1 MPETPLLSLDRV
13 SLSLPAQDQPV
24 HILHDITADFAPGQ
38 SVAITGPSGSGKTS
52 LMMICAGLLRPSS
65 GTITMQGQTV
75 SALDEEALSTLRRQQ
90 IGIVFQN
97 FHLIPSMTALENVAV
112 ALELDSQKESMARA
126 ATALQQVGLAHRLTH
141 YPAQLSGGEQ
151 QRVAIARAIV
161 RNPHILL
168 ADEPTGNLDQATGQ
182 HIIELL
188 FNTVRN
194 LGTTLLLITH
204 DPNLAQACDRQL
216 HLVDG
221 RLAP

>member
-13 SLSLPAQDQPV
+13 SLSLPTQDQPV
-24 HILHDITADFAPGQ
+24 HILHDITADFLPAQ

-52 LMMICAGLLRPSS
+52 LMMICAGLLRPTS
-65 GTITMQGQTV
+65 GNIAMNGQTI
-75 SALDEEALSTLRRQQ
+75 SGLDEEALSTLRRQQ

-112 ALELDSQKESMARA
+112 ALELDNQKEGMSRA
-126 ATALQQVGLAHRLTH
+126 ANALEQVGLGHRLTH

-161 RNPHILL
+161 RNPHVLL

-182 HIIELL
+182 HIIDLL
-188 FNTVRN
+188 FNTVRD

-204 DPNLAQACDRQL
+204 DPKLAQACDRQL

-221 RLAP
+221 KLAS

>member
-13 SLSLPAQDQPV
+13 SLSLPTQDQPV
-24 HILHDITADFAPGQ
+24 HILHDITADFLPAQ

-52 LMMICAGLLRPSS
+52 LMMICAGLLRPTS
-65 GTITMQGQTV
+65 GNIAMNGQTI
-75 SALDEEALSTLRRQQ
+75 SGLDEEALSTLRRQQ

-112 ALELDSQKESMARA
+112 ALELDNQKEGMSRA
-126 ATALQQVGLAHRLTH
+126 ANALEQVGLGHRLTH

-182 HIIELL
+182 HIIDLL
-188 FNTVRN
+188 FNTVRD

-204 DPNLAQACDRQL
+204 DPKLAHACDRQL

-221 RLAP
+221 KLAS

>member
-1 MPETPLLSLDRV
+1 MTETPLLSLDRV

-24 HILHDITADFAPGQ
+24 HILHDITADFSPAQ

-52 LMMICAGLLRPSS
+52 LMMICAGLLRPTS
-65 GTITMQGQTV
+65 GTITLQGQTI
-75 SALDEEALSTLRRQQ
+75 SAMDEEALSTLRRQQ

-112 ALELDSQKESMARA
+112 ALELDNQKEGMTRA
-126 ATALQQVGLAHRLTH
+126 ATALQQVGLGHRLTH

-204 DPNLAQACDRQL
+204 DPNLANACDRQL